1 MEVKKSVDKGVRN
14 AKFRNKTT
22 KRTNNALVC
31 PKGWAREN
39 TYQQAFTLLRACYS
53 WLSDVQDWLGDFVS
67 DLVCCACTGV
77 CLSACEPLIST
88 KHMLLN
94 TGKQQP
100 VDSALLPACQRE
112 RKVCVDMCECVKCV
126 FAHIK
131 ERFALGWLLYRHP
144 HTHIHTHTL
153 LLLLLYIYIYIER
166 QRRSQETLY
175 ECTDVHLQLRT
186 AQQKL
191 VLLAPLDGARLQE
204 MISDSTAWRLT
215 QPLYSPL
222 SETCADFAQWLLLHR
237 HQRDSFQVRSLKTS
251 LS

>member
-1 MEVKKSVDKGVRN
+1 MQSSEIKQQN
-14 AKFRNKTT
+14 AQTT
-22 KRTNNALVC
+22 HLSEC

-144 HTHIHTHTL
+144 HTHIHTHIIIIIIVY
-153 LLLLLYIYIYIER
+153 LYLYRET
-166 QRRSQETLY
+166 ETL
-175 ECTDVHLQLRT
+175 T
-186 AQQKL
+186 
-191 VLLAPLDGARLQE
+191 
-204 MISDSTAWRLT
+204 
-215 QPLYSPL
+215 
-222 SETCADFAQWLLLHR
+222 
-237 HQRDSFQVRSLKTS
+237 RDSLWMYWCPSAADCPTEACTTCTTRWR
-251 LS
+251 

>member
-1 MEVKKSVDKGVRN
+1 MVNRKTGIFSMEVKKSVDKGVRN

-144 HTHIHTHTL
+144 HTHIHTHIIIIVY
-153 LLLLLYIYIYIER
+153 LYLYRET
-166 QRRSQETLY
+166 ETL
-175 ECTDVHLQLRT
+175 T
-186 AQQKL
+186 
-191 VLLAPLDGARLQE
+191 
-204 MISDSTAWRLT
+204 
-215 QPLYSPL
+215 
-222 SETCADFAQWLLLHR
+222 
-237 HQRDSFQVRSLKTS
+237 RDSLWMYWCPSAAKDCPTEACTTCTTRWR
-251 LS
+251 